1 MLFQILETVRGGNL
15 VDLATVTNL
24 VDLITVTNLVDLIT
38 VTNLQ
43 IWLIWQIWEM
53 CNKLALAES

>member
-15 VDLATVTNL
+15 VDLA
-24 VDLITVTNLVDLIT
+24 TVTNLVDLIT